1 MAILRGVFT
10 KSMPFL
16 RTPKCESKSA
26 LIKGLTMARG
36 EALMMVLLF
45 FAVLVNY
52 NFGND
57 QTEERVIRAV
67 LLLIQALPYA
77 AALMLSLFSVVPSG
91 LRLPWRSKQPARTES
106 GSASTRLLTGP

>member
-1 MAILRGVFT
+1 MAGAALAGTALTHTIAMAILRGVFT

-57 QTEERVIRAV
+57 QTE
-67 LLLIQALPYA
+67 
-77 AALMLSLFSVVPSG
+77 
-91 LRLPWRSKQPARTES
+91 
-106 GSASTRLLTGP
+106 